1 MHKRLC
7 AHIFKEY
14 ACTRLPCTQPHRY
27 ASRNARTQILMYAR
41 AETSTQIDAKKDLT
55 IERISKNNGE
65 SQSDGKGQ
73 DDHEHYTQL

>member
-1 MHKRLC
+1 
-7 AHIFKEY
+7 
-14 ACTRLPCTQPHRY
+14 
-27 ASRNARTQILMYAR
+27 MYAR